1 MLHPGIAQA
10 YYDSIQHLESR
21 EELRWIKVADPKHL
35 LNGSA
40 ALAEIQVAD
49 WLKDKQFQKE
59 VFGSFALMVVYQ
71 DVAELSEVAKQLHG
85 QLTITVW
92 AEAEELQTQ
101 LFLINLLEEK
111 CGRLL
116 FKGAPTGVE
125 VGNAMQHGGPFPA
138 TTAPNSTSVGAY
150 AIKRFARPIAF
161 QDMPSALLPDTLQ
174 DHNPLGIW
182 RTVNGV
188 LTK

>member
-1 MLHPGIAQA
+1 LSSLTLGVGQFCTNPGLIFVPASHAKAFESLLIDELKGIATSPMLHPGIAKA

-21 EELRWIKVADPKHL
+21 KELRWIKVADPKHL
-35 LNGSA
+35 LNGST

-71 DVAELSEVAKQLHG
+71 DVEELSEVAKQLHG

-92 AEAEELQTQ
+92 AEAEELQSQ

-116 FKGAPTGVE
+116 FKGAPYRCGSRPCH
-125 VGNAMQHGGPFPA
+125 AAWWAFP
-138 TTAPNSTSVGAY
+138 SHHCSE
-150 AIKRFARPIAF
+150 
-161 QDMPSALLPDTLQ
+161 
-174 DHNPLGIW
+174 
-182 RTVNGV
+182 
-188 LTK
+188 